1 MLWWAGLWVIGGQM
15 RRLLIGNLLVAS
27 WLFSVAAVAQ
37 EGFPLDGTW
46 RGEHAAAKGAPTTVV
61 VIMQWDGKQVAGTIN
76 PGPNGIEFTGATL
89 DPDGWKV
96 HLAAKDAKGKE
107 VILEGVVSD
116 LGKYSRVITGK
127 WTEGGKTRDI
137 RFVRE

>member
-1 MLWWAGLWVIGGQM
+1 M
-15 RRLLIGNLLVAS
+15 RKLLGNLLMAS
-27 WLFSVAAVAQ
+27 WLFAAAAVAQ

-96 HLAAKDAKGKE
+96 HLTAKDAKGKD

-127 WTEGGKTRDI
+127 WTEGGQTHDI

>member
-1 MLWWAGLWVIGGQM
+1 MM
-15 RRLLIGNLLVAS
+15 RKLLIGSLLVGLWLTGS
-27 WLFSVAAVAQ
+27 WLFSTIAFAQ

-46 RGEHAAAKGAPTTVV
+46 RGEHAAAKGAATTVV

-76 PGPNGIEFTGATL
+76 PGPKGIEFTGAQL

-96 HLAAKDAKGKE
+96 HLAARDAKGKP
-107 VILEGVVSD
+107 ITLEGVVSD

-127 WTEGGKTRDI
+127 WTEGGQTHDI

>member
-1 MLWWAGLWVIGGQM
+1 MRKLLLGG
-15 RRLLIGNLLVAS
+15 LLVGVWLTGS
-27 WLFSVAAVAQ
+27 WLFPVVAFAQ

-61 VIMQWDGKQVAGTIN
+61 VIMPWDGKQVTGTIN

-96 HLAAKDAKGKE
+96 HVAAKDAKGKD

-127 WTEGGKTRDI
+127 WTEGGQTHDI

>member
-1 MLWWAGLWVIGGQM
+1 MRKVLIGH
-15 RRLLIGNLLVAS
+15 LLIAG

-46 RGEHAAAKGAPTTVV
+46 RGEHAAAKGAPSTVV
-61 VIMQWDGKQVAGTIN
+61 LIMQWDGKQIAGTIN
-76 PGPNGIEFTGATL
+76 PGPGGVDFTGAQL

-96 HLAAKDAKGKE
+96 HLAAKDAKGKP
-107 VILEGVVSD
+107 IALEGVVSE

-127 WTEGGKTRDI
+127 WTQGGHTYDI